1 MTRILSLIP
10 NFCKIDDSTYPF
22 STNVHWRTR
31 EGEGLL
37 ALFDDE
43 GPKLFVKKA

>member
-1 MTRILSLIP
+1 MHTFLIQF
-10 NFCKIDDSTYPF
+10 FCKIDDSTYPF
-22 STNVHWRTR
+22 STNVYWRTR
-31 EGEGLL
+31 IREGLL